1 MANELLLNSK
11 STAEQNC
18 SSRESSYHVLGIR
31 LDAVQISGVVAQ
43 MEEWISQRDGSHFIA
58 VTNIHVLMEARHN
71 LSFRRVLDAAD
82 LCVPDGMPLV
92 WIGRLRGHQ
101 LKHRVYGPD
110 LLLDFCR
117 ETKAKGYRHFFYG
130 GAPGVPEALAA
141 KLKHQF
147 PMLEVAGTYS
157 PPFRPLTPE
166 EDARVVEMIN
176 RAGADVLW
184 VGLGCPKQELWM
196 YEHREMLRTPVLVG
210 VGQAFDIHAG
220 RLRQAPA
227 WMREHGL
234 EWLFR
239 FAAEPRRLWRRY
251 LIYNSEFVFSELL
264 EILGVRKFD

>member
-1 MANELLLNSK
+1 MTDARLMEATLLHENASFK
-11 STAEQNC
+11 
-18 SSRESSYHVLGIR
+18 VLGVR
-31 LDAVQISGVVAQ
+31 LDVVQIPDVSER
-43 MEEWISQRDGSHFIA
+43 MEAWISCRDGSHFIA
-58 VTNIHVLMEARHN
+58 VTNVHVLMEARH
-71 LSFRRVLDAAD
+71 SPFFRRVLDSAD

-92 WIGRLRGHQ
+92 WIGRSRGYP

-117 ETKAKGYRHFFYG
+117 QTNAKGYRHFFYG
-130 GAPGVPEALAA
+130 GAPGVPEALAE
-141 KLKHQF
+141 KLKRQF

-176 RAGADVLW
+176 CAAPDVLW
-184 VGLGCPKQELWM
+184 VGLGCPKQECWM
-196 YEHREMLRTPVLVG
+196 YEHRDQLRVPVLVG
-210 VGQAFDIHAG
+210 VGQAFDLHAG
-220 RLRQAPA
+220 LLQQAPV

-239 FAAEPRRLWRRY
+239 LLAEPRRLWRRY

-264 EILGVRKFD
+264 EILGVKKFD

>member
-1 MANELLLNSK
+1 MLP
-11 STAEQNC
+11 AEGAVV
-18 SSRESSYHVLGIR
+18 ESGTKPAFRVLGVR
-31 LDAVQISGVVAQ
+31 VDAVQIPGVVAQ
-43 MEEWISQRDGSHFIA
+43 MEAWISHRERSHFIA
-58 VTNIHVLMEARHN
+58 VTNVHVLMEARH
-71 LSFRRVLDAAD
+71 SPFFRRVLDSAD

-92 WIGRLRGHQ
+92 WIGCSRGYP

-117 ETKAKGYRHFFYG
+117 ETNAKGYRHFFYG

-141 KLKHQF
+141 KLKPQF

-176 RAGADVLW
+176 RAAPDVLW
-184 VGLGCPKQELWM
+184 VGLGCPKQECWM
-196 YEHREMLRTPVLVG
+196 YEHREQLRVPVLVG
-210 VGQAFDIHAG
+210 VGQAFDLHAG
-220 RLRQAPA
+220 LLQQAPV

-239 FAAEPRRLWRRY
+239 LLTEPRRLWRRY

-264 EILGVRKFD
+264 EFLGVRKFD

>member
-1 MANELLLNSK
+1 MNRFPAGF
-11 STAEQNC
+11 C
-18 SSRESSYHVLGIR
+18 VLGVR
-31 LDAVQISGVVAQ
+31 VDALQIPDVIAR
-43 MEEWISQRDGSHFIA
+43 MEEWIARREACRYIA
-58 VTNIHVLMEARHN
+58 VTNVHVLMEARHSP
-71 LSFRRVLDAAD
+71 LFRTVLDSAD
-82 LCVPDGMPLV
+82 LCVPDGIPLV
-92 WIGRLRGHQ
+92 WIGRSRGYP

-117 ETKAKGYRHFFYG
+117 ETNAKGYRHFFYG

-141 KLKHQF
+141 KLKYQF
-147 PMLEVAGTYS
+147 PKLEVAGTYS

-184 VGLGCPKQELWM
+184 VGLGCPKQECWM
-196 YEHREMLRTPVLVG
+196 HEHREMLCAPVLVG
-210 VGQAFDIHAG
+210 VGQAFDIHAD
-220 RLRQAPA
+220 RVRQAPA

-239 FAAEPRRLWRRY
+239 LLAEPRRLWRRY

-264 EILGVRKFD
+264 ELLGVKKFD